1 MWELIRANRVRSM
14 VLFVLMGIGL
24 ALLGAAISYYFNPG
38 GMGLDGVIIALMIW
52 IIMSLISYY
61 SGAKILL
68 SASNAKKVSKEVHPQ
83 LYNIVEEMKIAS
95 GLPYMPEIYI
105 MNEEAPNAFAAGR
118 SPKHAVVAV
127 TAGLLARLNRDE
139 LQGVIAHEMAHIYN
153 RDIRFMTLAGV
164 MLGSI
169 VLISQ
174 IFLRGMFWTGGGAR
188 YRSSNSNSGQG
199 QAIMMIVAI
208 LLAILVPI
216 FAGLLYYSISR
227 KREYLADATGVRF
240 SRYPEG
246 LASALEKISG
256 SKIEMKSSN
265 DVTAPMY
272 ISLPFQKKKKA
283 SAGLRSTHPPIE
295 ERIKILRAMQG
306 AGFMNYQE
314 AYKEVKGA
322 KSNIIPGSGLKDA
335 EETGIRKAF
344 DGSVQAEK
352 RSFKRDAGDLMMAV
366 NNYSF
371 IECNCGLRIKV
382 PPEYK
387 KDMVRCTKCGTVHD
401 LKKQG

>member
-1 MWELIRANRVRSM
+1 MWELIRANQRKSL

-24 ALLGAAISYYFNPG
+24 ALLGAAISYFLNPA
-38 GMGLDGVIIALMIW
+38 GMGVDGVVIALLIW
-52 IIMSLISYY
+52 IVMALVSYY
-61 SGAKILL
+61 RGAKILL
-68 SASNAKKVSKEVHPQ
+68 SASKAQKVTPDVHPQ
-83 LYNIVEEMKIAS
+83 LFNIVEEMKLAS
-95 GLPYMPEIYI
+95 GMEYMPEIYI
-105 MNEEAPNAFAAGR
+105 INEEAPNAFAAGR

-139 LQGVIAHEMAHIYN
+139 LQGVIAHEMGHIHN

-174 IFLRGMFWTGGGAR
+174 IFLRGMLYTGGGAR

-199 QAIMMIVAI
+199 QAIMMIVA
-208 LLAILVPI
+208 LVLAILVPI
-216 FAGLLYYSISR
+216 FAGMLYYSISR

-240 SRYPEG
+240 TRYPEG

-256 SKIEMKSSN
+256 TKIEMKTAN

-272 ISLPFQKKKKA
+272 ISLPFSKKKKA
-283 SAGLRSTHPPIE
+283 AGLYSTHPPIE

-306 AGFMNYQE
+306 VGFQSYDK
-314 AYKEVKGA
+314 AYAQVSGK
-322 KSNIIPGSGLKDA
+322 KSHIIPGSGLA
-335 EETGIRKAF
+335 ETDDPGVRKAF
-344 DGSVQAEK
+344 DDKADK
-352 RSFKRDAGDLMMAV
+352 RSVKRESGDIMMAV
-366 NNYSF
+366 NQYQF
-371 IECNCGLRIKV
+371 INCSCGLRIKV

-387 KDMVRCTKCGTVHD
+387 KKSISCPRCGAEHTI
-401 LKKQG
+401 

>member
-1 MWELIRANRVRSM
+1 MWELIRANQRKSFF
-14 VLFVLMGIGL
+14 LFILMGIGL
-24 ALLGAAISYYFNPG
+24 ILLGAAISYFINPA
-38 GMGLDGVIIALMIW
+38 GMGIDGMIIALLIW

-61 SGAKILL
+61 RGAKILL
-68 SASNAKKVSKEVHPQ
+68 SASKAKKVTREVHPQ
-83 LYNIVEEMKIAS
+83 LFNIVEEMKIAS

-127 TAGLLARLNRDE
+127 TAGLLASLNRDE

-169 VLISQ
+169 VMISQ
-174 IFLRGMFWTGGGAR
+174 IFLRGMLYTGGGAR

-199 QAIMMIVAI
+199 QAIVMIVA
-208 LLAILVPI
+208 LVLAILVPI
-216 FAGLLYYSISR
+216 FAGLLYYAISR

-256 SKIEMKSSN
+256 TKIEMKSGN
-265 DVTAPMY
+265 DVTAPMF
-272 ISLPFQKKKKA
+272 IALPFQKKKKA
-283 SAGLRSTHPPIE
+283 AAGLQSTHPPIQ
-295 ERIKILRAMQG
+295 ERIRILRSMQG
-306 AGFMNYQE
+306 AGFMSYQE
-314 AYKEVKGA
+314 AYADVRGKKN
-322 KSNIIPGSGLKDA
+322 NIIPGSGLKESDDP
-335 EETGIRKAF
+335 GIRQAF
-344 DGSVQAEK
+344 DDAGVKKSV
-352 RSFKRDAGDLMMAV
+352 KRDAGDIMMAV

-371 IECNCGLRIKV
+371 IACSCGLRIKV
-382 PPEYK
+382 PPEYGQK
-387 KDMVRCTKCGTVHD
+387 SIICTKCGKTHA
-401 LKKQG
+401 L

>member
-1 MWELIRANRVRSM
+1 M
-14 VLFVLMGIGL
+14 VLFILMGIGL
-24 ALLGAAISYYFNPG
+24 MLLGAAISYFLNPQ
-38 GMGLDGVIIALMIW
+38 GMGIDGIIIAIVIW

-61 SGAKILL
+61 QGAKILL
-68 SASNAKKVSKEVHPQ
+68 AASKAQKVTPDVHPQ
-83 LYNIVEEMKIAS
+83 LFNIVEEMRIAS
-95 GLPYMPEIYI
+95 GLPNMPEIYI
-105 MNEEAPNAFAAGR
+105 INEEAPNAFAAGR
-118 SPKHAVVAV
+118 SPKYAVVAV

-174 IFLRGMFWTGGGAR
+174 IFLRGMLFTGGGAR

-208 LLAILVPI
+208 VLAILVPI
-216 FAGLLYYSISR
+216 FAGLLYYAISR

-256 SKIEMKSSN
+256 TKIEMKSAN

-272 ISLPFQKKKKA
+272 IALPFSGKKKA
-283 SAGLRSTHPPIE
+283 AAGLQSTHPPIE
-295 ERIKILRAMQG
+295 ERIRILRAMQG
-306 AGFMNYQE
+306 AGFLSYQA
-314 AYKEVKGA
+314 AYDDVKGK
-322 KSNIIPGSGLKDA
+322 KSGVVPKSGLT
-335 EETGIRKAF
+335 ETDEPGIRKAF
-344 DGSVQAEK
+344 DGATTD
-352 RSFKRDAGDLMMAV
+352 RNIKRDAGDIMMAV
-366 NNYSF
+366 NRYRF
-371 IECNCGLRIKV
+371 IDCSCGLRIKV
-382 PPEYK
+382 PPDYGK
-387 KDMVRCTKCGTVHD
+387 ASISCTKCGTIHT
-401 LKKQG
+401 L